1 MAWLE
6 FDRALLLWINGLS
19 GHIPFLDNVVLS
31 IANDYFVIIASCL
44 IMMALWTGT
53 RNPGNRRHMQKGVMV
68 ASASLGTSQGMVE
81 IINNIWVRQR
91 PFEELDVNLLFYA
104 PTDPSF
110 PSNSAS
116 VLFGLAWGIFFY
128 NRKAGAVLLTIAG
141 IQGLSRIYVGVH
153 YPLDIL
159 GGAVLGLL
167 VALFFLIAFRLLN
180 PVLDRIIDIMRWF
193 FLA

>member
-1 MAWLE
+1 VAWLE
-6 FDRALLLWINGLS
+6 FDRAIMLWINSLS
-19 GHIPFLDNVVLS
+19 GHLPVLDNVILS
-31 IANDYFVIIASCL
+31 IANDYFAIITSCL
-44 IMMALWTGT
+44 VMMALWTGV
-53 RNPGNRRHMQKGVMV
+53 REPENRRYLQKGIMV

-91 PFEELDVNLLFYA
+91 PFQELDVNLLFYA

-128 NRKAGAVLLTIAG
+128 NRKAGTILLAIAG
-141 IQGLSRIYVGVH
+141 IHGLSRIYVGVH

-159 GGAVLGLL
+159 GGAALGFV

-180 PVLDRIIDIMRWF
+180 PVLDRIINIMRCF

>member
-1 MAWLE
+1 
-6 FDRALLLWINGLS
+6 
-19 GHIPFLDNVVLS
+19 
-31 IANDYFVIIASCL
+31 
-44 IMMALWTGT
+44 MMALWTGI
-53 RNPGNRRHMQKGVMV
+53 RDPGNRRHMQKGIMV

-128 NRKAGAVLLTIAG
+128 NRKAGAVLLAIAG
-141 IQGLSRIYVGVH
+141 LHGLSRIYVGVH

-159 GGAVLGLL
+159 GGLALGLL
-167 VALFFLIAFRLLN
+167 VALFFLIVFRLLN

>member
-1 MAWLE
+1 M
-6 FDRALLLWINGLS
+6 LWINSLS
-19 GHIPFLDNVVLS
+19 GHIPVLDNVILS
-31 IANDYFVIIASCL
+31 IANDYFAIIASCL
-44 IMMALWTGT
+44 VMMALWTGVGE
-53 RNPGNRRHMQKGVMV
+53 PENRRYMQKGIMV

-91 PFEELDVNLLFYA
+91 PFQELDVNLLFYA

-128 NRKAGAVLLTIAG
+128 NRKAGTILLATAG
-141 IQGLSRIYVGVH
+141 IHGLSRIYVGVH

-159 GGAVLGLL
+159 GGAALGFL
-167 VALFFLIAFRLLN
+167 VALFFLIVFRLLN
-180 PVLDRIIDIMRWF
+180 PVLDRIINIMRCF